1 MSRNTRKREGFSSG
15 LAVFF
20 ATLSSAVGLGNIWKF
35 PYLTGDNG
43 GGAFLIIYIAFA
55 LLLGIPVM
63 MCEFYIGRSTKRNA
77 VGAFDR
83 IKPGSLWK
91 IIGYAGLLSAYLIM
105 FFYSSVAGWV
115 YSYIFKSIRGT
126 LSHLSTEDIQSIFD
140 KTVSSSFE
148 PIFWQVFALAVVGS
162 ILVLGVRNGIER
174 LTKILMPILFI
185 LIIICDIR
193 ALTLPGSLEGI
204 KFLFYPDFSSLTK
217 NSILIALGLA
227 FFKLSLGMGTM
238 ITYSSYFTDDNNML
252 ATSLKVAFSDLCI
265 SLLAGI
271 AIFPTVFTF
280 GVKVNSGP
288 GLLFK
293 TIPLVFSKLPFGN
306 ILMTMFFI
314 LTAIAATTA
323 MMSIVEVTVAI
334 LTEELKISRKSS
346 VMLNCLIIAVFGS
359 LATLS
364 SSSSS
369 LLADIKIFGKTFFDF
384 FDYVSSNVLLPL
396 GGLLIAVFTGYIIK
410 KEKFIFE
417 ISNKNSLEQ
426 KYAFSLLF
434 ILIKYVTP
442 FLLLII
448 LLNSLSLIN

>member
-1 MSRNTRKREGFSSG
+1 
-15 LAVFF
+15 
-20 ATLSSAVGLGNIWKF
+20 
-35 PYLTGDNG
+35 
-43 GGAFLIIYIAFA
+43 
-55 LLLGIPVM
+55 
-63 MCEFYIGRSTKRNA
+63 
-77 VGAFDR
+77 
-83 IKPGSLWK
+83 
-91 IIGYAGLLSAYLIM
+91 
-105 FFYSSVAGWV
+105 
-115 YSYIFKSIRGT
+115 
-126 LSHLSTEDIQSIFD
+126 
-140 KTVSSSFE
+140 
-148 PIFWQVFALAVVGS
+148 
-162 ILVLGVRNGIER
+162 
-174 LTKILMPILFI
+174 
-185 LIIICDIR
+185 
-193 ALTLPGSLEGI
+193 LTLPGSLEGI